1 MRSSRIFAV
10 GVLLAIAGGTAA
22 AVGSTAV
29 KLPAPARVDCGDSGV
44 VGAGFTVYACVSG
57 AGGTKYAHSAELL
70 VVRANGSYRGYRD
83 AFSQAD
89 LVRKSATGEV
99 VAAHN
104 DAIVRV
110 TASALTTLV
119 DERRLDRLFPGSPGL
134 AGIDALTVD
143 SSGDIF
149 LRANY
154 YEGHLD
160 GCGNVRAEL
169 TVAGRLKLLWPSAAG
184 LTCG

>member
-1 MRSSRIFAV
+1 V
-10 GVLLAIAGGTAA
+10 T
-22 AVGSTAV
+22 
-29 KLPAPARVDCGDSGV
+29 
-44 VGAGFTVYACVSG
+44 GAGFTVYSCASG
-57 AGGTKYAHSAELL
+57 AGGTKHAHPAELL
-70 VVRANGSYRGYRD
+70 VVRTDGGYAGYRD
-83 AFSQAD
+83 AFSQSN
-89 LVRKSATGEV
+89 LVYKSATGEV

-119 DERRLDRLFPGSPGL
+119 DEGRLDRLFPGSPGL

-143 SSGDIF
+143 PAGDIY
-149 LRANY
+149 LRGNY
-154 YEGHLD
+154 YAARRH

-169 TVAGRLKLLWPSAAG
+169 TAENHLKLLWRSAVG